1 MDVYV
6 KYPTWELKEMKSKK
20 FNVEWESLK
29 SKRYEWLETVDSHFD
44 NKRNERKEKNE
55 KWFMNTYLESYSL
68 FHFLPSFYRIIF
80 L

>member
-55 KWFMNTYLESYSL
+55 KWVGYPKSLIYEYLFRIL
-68 FHFLPSFYRIIF
+68 FIVSFSS
-80 L
+80 